1 MAASIDGQTALS
13 NGESQWITSS
23 LARSDVQH
31 FRSKACAVLSTS
43 KTVIDDDAS
52 LNVRWSELP
61 ECTQQKYPESE
72 LRQPVRIILDKN
84 NNLSSSLKL
93 FQADGEI
100 VVVNSEEGNL
110 DSPIDE
116 SGQFDLAELFRR
128 LAKSHHIN
136 HIWVEAGATLGKSL
150 IQAGLVDELVLYLA
164 PKIMGSDG
172 KGLFGALGIESMQDV
187 ININI
192 QDVRHVGPDLRLVAT
207 LN

>member
-1 MAASIDGQTALS
+1 M
-13 NGESQWITSS
+13 
-23 LARSDVQH
+23 
-31 FRSKACAVLSTS
+31 LSTS